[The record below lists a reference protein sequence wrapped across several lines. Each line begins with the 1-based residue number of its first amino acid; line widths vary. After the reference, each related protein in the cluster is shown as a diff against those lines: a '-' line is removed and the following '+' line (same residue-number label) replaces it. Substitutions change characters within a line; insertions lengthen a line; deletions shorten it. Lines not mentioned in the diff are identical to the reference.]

1 MLSNLPLKMQQL
13 DILCDILDIYKTP
26 RYGGGE
32 LISLGT
38 AECTNVDKLIALL
51 ESENYRDSINIDQHL
66 ERVIWDILNLFY
78 RSEFGFAKIKLILHH
93 HTQEKPGKHLA
104 GDILLSRMDFLE
116 KEYKRKKKPW
126 SKFKCLLK
134 KVTANLKGKRQQ
146 NIALF
151 SVKME
156 RNDNQVHSNA
166 LTFRS
171 VIFEDHPVQLSE
183 TATMATDMAI
193 NMASRVLDNIPE
205 LEELQS
211 LSSRMV
217 KHTNSVRISKHALA
231 TRKWLSSLS
240 NRFRQKFNSLEKYA
254 RRVIRI
260 KILRGK
266 KPYNSDTSDDSDND
280 SLMQYSAEKKLTT
293 ALSAIYQLKQQDS
306 DRFPGYQ
313 IILDWLEYLQ
323 DVRPGSLIDD
333 DYKFALDQMMSDITE
348 FDGAEGLDELH
359 AQIFE
364 DPDYLKIP
372 DDRHHMELQSMLQV
386 ASARARYKTRA
397 EAQAAVVA
405 ALQEKLMARRK
416 AKKLP
421 GNVPDVHAKA
431 YWENKE
437 DADYASWLYNPLELR
452 PGSDIPQFRY

>member
-1 MLSNLPLKMQQL
+1 
-13 DILCDILDIYKTP
+13 
-26 RYGGGE
+26 
-32 LISLGT
+32 
-38 AECTNVDKLIALL
+38 
-51 ESENYRDSINIDQHL
+51 
-66 ERVIWDILNLFY
+66 
-78 RSEFGFAKIKLILHH
+78 
-93 HTQEKPGKHLA
+93 
-104 GDILLSRMDFLE
+104 
-116 KEYKRKKKPW
+116 
-126 SKFKCLLK
+126 
-134 KVTANLKGKRQQ
+134 
-146 NIALF
+146 
-151 SVKME
+151 
-156 RNDNQVHSNA
+156 
-166 LTFRS
+166 
-171 VIFEDHPVQLSE
+171 
-183 TATMATDMAI
+183 MATDMAI

-217 KHTNSVRISKHALA
+217 KHTNS
-231 TRKWLSSLS
+231 
-240 NRFRQKFNSLEKYA
+240 
-254 RRVIRI
+254 
-260 KILRGK
+260 
-266 KPYNSDTSDDSDND
+266 
-280 SLMQYSAEKKLTT
+280 
-293 ALSAIYQLKQQDS
+293 QDS

-421 GNVPDVHAKA
+421 AFGTTGHITTSKL
-431 YWENKE
+431 
-437 DADYASWLYNPLELR
+437 ADIRNPVL
-452 PGSDIPQFRY
+452 